1 MATAGY
7 SQVYYWNYVFTPI
20 FVFLV
25 LFSLYYL
32 FTLSDPQAIDYNQL
46 RQQAKVMINASR
58 LTLNT
63 K

>member
-1 MATAGY
+1 MATAY

-20 FVFLV
+20 LVFLV

-32 FTLSDPQAIDYNQL
+32 FTLSDAQAIDYNQL

>member
-1 MATAGY
+1 MAAGY
-7 SQVYYWNYVFTPI
+7 TQVYYWRYVFTPI
-20 FVFLV
+20 FVFLL

-32 FTLSDPQAIDYNQL
+32 FTLSDAQAIDYNQL

>member
-1 MATAGY
+1 MATGY
-7 SQVYYWNYVFTPI
+7 SQVYYWRYVFTPI
-20 FVFLV
+20 FVFLL

-32 FTLSDPQAIDYNQL
+32 FTLSDAQAIDYNQL